1 MRGERANRCL
11 VLLILFSLVG
21 VALAQTELDRQV
33 FNLSRQLR
41 CPVCTSES
49 VADSNADVSIE
60 MRNIVQEQL
69 EAGKSEAE
77 VLAYFQA
84 RYGDWI
90 LLEPPKRGL
99 HLLVWL
105 LPVVVAVAG
114 ALALALLVRRWTQV
128 SREPLEA
135 DEADLKRVREALE
148 QGAS

>member
-1 MRGERANRCL
+1 MLLRL
-11 VLLILFSLVG
+11 VLLAVYGLL
-21 VALAQTELDRQV
+21 ATAPAQTELDRQV
-33 FNLSRQLR
+33 FDLSRQLR

-114 ALALALLVRRWTQV
+114 ALALALLVRRWTQT
-128 SREPLEA
+128 SREPVEA

-148 QGAS
+148 RSAS

>member
-99 HLLVWL
+99 HLGV
-105 LPVVVAVAG
+105 G
-114 ALALALLVRRWTQV
+114 
-128 SREPLEA
+128 SGLE
-135 DEADLKRVREALE
+135 R
-148 QGAS
+148 GCIY